1 MAECSGREMGDEVN
15 ENKSVSA
22 AGICRNGS
30 KNLSVSESQVEIAI
44 PYRNRFCITI
54 SVQHLTTV

>member
-1 MAECSGREMGDEVN
+1 MN

-22 AGICRNGS
+22 AGICGKGS
-30 KNLSVSESQVEIAI
+30 KNLSVSESQVKLAI
-44 PYRNRFCITI
+44 PFRNRFCITI

>member
-1 MAECSGREMGDEVN
+1 MGDEVN